1 MQAKYRQRTLVA
13 ALASLVIAA
22 MAGLVIAAHAE
33 QTIRSGRL
41 ELLRDVEEE
50 GFRRA
55 KTVRPFRFPEDHGP
69 HPGYRHEWWY
79 VTGNLDGPAGR
90 RFGFE
95 LTFFRLA
102 LVPEQSEAVQEP
114 QSAWKTPLAFAAHF
128 AITDVAN
135 DAFQFAQRY
144 SRGDGRLA
152 GATGDPVR
160 VWLEDW
166 FLEQSAEGWRLQAN
180 DGGALRLA
188 LELSA
193 VKPPALHGERGLS
206 RKSAEPGN
214 ATYYYSL
221 PRLESSGTLE
231 IEGRSHA
238 VQGLAW
244 LDHEWGTSALASDQQ
259 GWDWFALH
267 LSDGSDLMFYN
278 LRKLDGSR
286 HAFSA
291 GTWIEPDGEATP
303 FGAGDVSIEILDYW
317 DSPLGGRYPSG
328 WRLTLPARNLELTI
342 HPVVEDQELNT
353 RPRYWEG
360 AVDVAGQRDG
370 VALRGRGYVEL
381 TGYAQ

>member
-1 MQAKYRQRTLVA
+1 MQAKYWQRILAA
-13 ALASLVIAA
+13 ALASLVIS
-22 MAGLVIAAHAE
+22 AHADP
-33 QTIRSGRL
+33 TMRSGRL
-41 ELLRDVEEE
+41 DILQDVEEQ
-50 GFRRA
+50 GYRRA
-55 KTVRPFRFPEDHGP
+55 ETVRPFRFPADHGP
-69 HPGYRHEWWY
+69 HPGYRLEWWY

-102 LVPEQSEAVQEP
+102 LAPETSEAVREP
-114 QSAWKTPLAFAAHF
+114 QSAWKTRLAFAAHF

-135 DAFQFAQRY
+135 DAFQFAHRY

-152 GATGDPVR
+152 GATGNPVR

-166 FLEQSAEGWRLQAN
+166 FLERSGEGWRLHAK
-180 DGGALRLA
+180 DGALRLT

-193 VKPPALHGERGLS
+193 VKPPAFHGERGLS

-221 PRLESSGTLE
+221 PRLESSGALE
-231 IEGRSHA
+231 IEGRSYA

-259 GWDWFALH
+259 GWDWYALH

-291 GTWIEPDGEATP
+291 GTWIEPDGETTTI
-303 FGAGDVSIEILDYW
+303 GAGDLAIETLDYW

-328 WRLTLPARNLELTI
+328 WRLTWPARDLELTI
-342 HPVVEDQELNT
+342 QPVVKDQELNT

-360 AVDVAGQRDG
+360 AVDVAGQRRG
-370 VALRGRGYVEL
+370 VPLHGRGYVEL

>member
-1 MQAKYRQRTLVA
+1 MQAKYWQRTLAA
-13 ALASLVIAA
+13 ALASLVIT
-22 MAGLVIAAHAE
+22 AHAD
-33 QTIRSGRL
+33 QTMPSGRL
-41 ELLRDVEEE
+41 EFLQDVEEQ
-50 GFRRA
+50 GYRRA
-55 KTVRPFRFPEDHGP
+55 KTVRPFRFPADHGP

-102 LVPEQSEAVQEP
+102 LVPEPSEAVQEP

-135 DAFQFAQRY
+135 DAFQFAHRY

-166 FLEQSAEGWRLQAN
+166 FLERSAEGWRLYAS
-180 DGGALRLA
+180 DGALRLA

-193 VKPPALHGERGLS
+193 AKPPVFHGERGLS

-221 PRLESSGTLE
+221 SRLESSGALK
-231 IEGRSHA
+231 IEGRSYA

-259 GWDWFALH
+259 GWDWYALH

-291 GTWIEPDGEATP
+291 GTWIDPDGETTP
-303 FGAGDVSIEILDYW
+303 IGAGDVTIEPLGYW

-328 WRLTLPARNLELTI
+328 WRLTWPARDLELTI
-342 HPVVEDQELNT
+342 RPVVKDQELNT

-360 AVDVAGQRDG
+360 AVDVAGQRG
-370 VALRGRGYVEL
+370 AVSLHGRGYVEL